1 MKKIFTSI
9 LHLFFPN
16 NCVACQN
23 ELFDGEKFICLTCQ
37 VALPETNLHKIKN
50 NLVEQFFIHHKNV
63 QKATALY
70 FFSKEGKVQYLLHE
84 IKYNDNKELA
94 FFLGEKMAK
103 ILKEQ
108 NWLEDV
114 DVIIPVPLHQK
125 KLNKR
130 GYNQSLEIAKG
141 FADFSNIDLNT
152 DALKRIKNTETQTQK
167 SKMERIE
174 NIKNAFSFDR
184 NLISTKKHILL
195 IDDVITTASTL
206 NACVEEISKTSEIKI
221 SVLCLAAAIN

>member
-1 MKKIFTSI
+1 MKKLLKSI

-23 ELFDGEKFICLTCQ
+23 ELFEGEKFICLSCNFS
-37 VALPETNLHKIKN
+37 LPETNLHKIKT
-50 NLVEQFFIHHKNV
+50 NLIEQFFLHQSNV
-63 QKATALY
+63 CKATAFY
-70 FFSKEGKVQYLLHE
+70 FFNKEGKVQHLLHE
-84 IKYNDNKELA
+84 IKYNDNKKLA
-94 FFLGEKMAK
+94 FYLGKKMAEK
-103 ILKEQ
+103 LAEQ
-108 NWLEDV
+108 NWLDDV

-141 FADFSNIDLNT
+141 IADYIKIEINT
-152 DALKRIKNTETQTQK
+152 TSLKRIKNTETQTQK

-174 NIKNAFSFDR
+174 NIKDAFEVDLD
-184 NLISTKKHILL
+184 LINNKKHILL

-206 NACVEEISKTSEIKI
+206 NACVETIGKTSKIKI

>member
-23 ELFDGEKFICLTCQ
+23 ELFAGEKFICLTCQ

-50 NLVEQFFIHHKNV
+50 NLVEQFFMHQKNV
-63 QKATALY
+63 QKATAFY
-70 FFSKEGKVQYLLHE
+70 FFSKEGKVQHLLHE

-103 ILKEQ
+103 RLNEH
-108 NWLEDV
+108 NWLEGV
-114 DVIIPVPLHQK
+114 DVVIPVPLHQK

-141 FADFSNIDLNT
+141 FAEVSKIELNT

-174 NIKNAFSFDR
+174 NIKNAFVFGQD
-184 NLISTKKHILL
+184 LISTKKHILL